1 MSKSFKDLRGKGKLS
16 KADLKRID
24 NDVEREVIEMTL
36 REMREELGLTQ
47 AQLAKALEMIQ
58 PDISRLERRD
68 DHLISTLRKV
78 VEAMGGELE
87 VTAKFGTKR
96 FKVA

>member
-1 MSKSFKDLRGKGKLS
+1 MAKAWKELRGKGKLS

-24 NDVEREVIEMTL
+24 SEVERDVIEITV

-47 AQLAKALEMIQ
+47 SQLAEALKMMQ

-87 VTAKFGTKR
+87 VTAKFGAKR
-96 FKVA
+96 FRVA

>member
-1 MSKSFKDLRGKGKLS
+1 MAKAWKDLRGKGKLS

-24 NDVEREVIEMTL
+24 RQVEQDVIEMTI

-47 AQLAKALEMIQ
+47 AQLAEALKMIQ

-68 DHLISTLRKV
+68 DHLISTLRNV